1 MLRAYPVPFRPIVAE
16 TSTHKRPILPVA
28 YDWVRLVFLRSGT
41 AIVCSEFGEQPVRP
55 GDGLL
60 LGANV
65 LSGCRPEEPVTTTT
79 VFLDFDYLVD
89 KVFWQHSAALADR
102 MEACELLEEPYVEPA
117 QLLRLSDDDLSR
129 VQPCLDELTQLN
141 GCEYTHLV
149 FFQTERLLLSVLQV
163 VLPYIEVSAVR
174 RSATQRHTT
183 KPSPPRR
190 RALRP
195 LRPEARTAAEMMR
208 SDLAR
213 RWGSAKLAETVCLSV
228 PQFHRVFMDAFG
240 KTPQTYLTMLRA
252 EGLARLLRET
262 DLPIEVAMRK
272 VGWNTRG
279 HAARFFRQYL
289 GVTPAKYRELT
300 RLR

>member
-41 AIVCSEFGEQPVRP
+41 AIVYSEFGEQPVRP
-55 GDGLL
+55 GDGFL

-65 LSGCRPEEPVTTTT
+65 LSGCHPEEPVTTTT

-89 KVFWQHSAALADR
+89 KVFWQHSAVLADR
-102 MEACELLEEPYVEPA
+102 LEACELLEGPYVEPA
-117 QLLRLSDDDLSR
+117 QLLRLSAEDFDR
-129 VQPCLDELTQLN
+129 VFPRLDELTELSS
-141 GCEYTHLV
+141 CEEDSVV
-149 FFQTERLLLSVLQV
+149 FFEIEQILLSVLQV
-163 VLPYIEVSAVR
+163 IVSYIEVSAIR
-174 RSATQRHTT
+174 RSAHQRHTT
-183 KPSPPRR
+183 TPSPPRR
-190 RALRP
+190 RVQRP
-195 LRPEARTAAEMMR
+195 LRPEARAAAEMMR
-208 SDLAR
+208 SDFTR
-213 RWGSAKLAETVCLSV
+213 RWGLAELAETVCLSV
-228 PQFHRVFMDAFG
+228 PQFHRVFMDAYG

-252 EGLARLLRET
+252 EELARLLRET

-289 GVTPAKYRELT
+289 GVTPARYREVT